1 MNTSIT
7 RFLLLSLSLLVVGCS
22 GMNDDLDPTKGW
34 SASKIYNE
42 AKSQM
47 LDGNYEQAAKLYE
60 SLQTRYPYGVY
71 SQQAEL
77 EQIYSYYKQGEK
89 ASAISEADRFIKAHP
104 NHPGV
109 DYAYYMKGL
118 ANFDDDLGLF
128 GVYSPEDLA
137 QRDSKPYRDAFET
150 FKELVTRFPKSKY
163 TPDAIVR
170 MRYIVNALA
179 KGDIVMARYYYKRQ
193 AYLAAADRAK
203 EVLIDYSK
211 SPQTEEALY
220 ILAKSYQAMNLT
232 QLSNDALRV
241 LKRDFPESKFL
252 QNKPSINRPW
262 WKKII

>member
-1 MNTSIT
+1 MNISIT
-7 RFLLLSLSLLVVGCS
+7 RFLLLTASLALVGCS
-22 GMNDDLDPTKGW
+22 SMTDDLDPTKNW
-34 SASKIYNE
+34 SASKIYSE
-42 AKSQM
+42 AKAQM

-60 SLQTRYPYGVY
+60 SLQTRYPYGIY

-128 GVYSPEDLA
+128 GVYSPDDLA
-137 QRDSKPYRDAFET
+137 QRDTKPYKEAFET
-150 FKELVTRFPKSKY
+150 FKELVTRFPQSKY
-163 TPDAIVR
+163 TPDATVR

-179 KGDIVMARYYYKRQ
+179 KGNVIMARYYYKRQ
-193 AYLAAADRAK
+193 AYLAAVDRAK
-203 EVLIDYSK
+203 EVITQYSK
-211 SPQTEEALY
+211 SPQAEEALY
-220 ILAKSYQAMNLT
+220 IMAKSYQAMHLT
-232 QLSNDALRV
+232 QLADDALRV
-241 LKRDFPESKFL
+241 LNQDFPNSKFL
-252 QNKPSINRPW
+252 KNKPSINTPW

>member
-42 AKSQM
+42 AKTQM

-60 SLQTRYPYGVY
+60 SLQTRYPYGIY

-163 TPDAIVR
+163 TPDAVVR
-170 MRYIVNALA
+170 MRYIVNALE

-232 QLSNDALRV
+232 ELANDALRV
-241 LKRDFPESKFL
+241 LNKDFPESKFL

>member
-1 MNTSIT
+1 
-7 RFLLLSLSLLVVGCS
+7 
-22 GMNDDLDPTKGW
+22 MNDDLDPTKGW

>member
-1 MNTSIT
+1 MNISIT
-7 RFLLLSLSLLVVGCS
+7 RFLLLTLSLAIVSCS
-22 GMNDDLDPTKGW
+22 SATDDLDPTKNW
-34 SASKIYNE
+34 SASKIYTE
-42 AKSQM
+42 AKAQM

-60 SLQTRYPYGVY
+60 SLQTRYPYGIY

-104 NHPGV
+104 SHPGV

-128 GVYSPEDLA
+128 GVYSQSDLA

-163 TPDAIVR
+163 TPDAVVR

-179 KGDIVMARYYYKRQ
+179 KGDVITARYYYKRQ
-193 AYLAAADRAK
+193 AYLAAVDRAK
-203 EVLIDYSK
+203 EVLSQYPK
-211 SPQTEEALY
+211 SPQVEEAIY
-220 ILAKSYQAMNLT
+220 IMAKSYQAMHLT
-232 QLSNDALRV
+232 KLSEDAFRV
-241 LKRDFPESKFL
+241 LNRDFPNSRFL
-252 QNKPSINRPW
+252 KNKPSINTPW
-262 WKKII
+262 WKKIL